1 MIKIELENLSKRYG
15 YQWIIRNLTV
25 KMDNAF
31 IHGITG
37 SNGSGKSTLIK
48 ILSGYLS
55 PSTGRLTYNINSKQ
69 IPVEKIFQYVS
80 MAAPYTDLINE
91 YTLEE
96 MLAFHTKFKPFKTK
110 TSYNEF
116 EEIIQL
122 KVDKTKT
129 LDHYSS
135 GMKQKMQLALSI
147 LSYNP
152 IGLLDEPTASL
163 DAKAKQWFQ
172 DLLLQNKEDRLIII
186 ASNDSF
192 DLQFCNHLLDMDSK
206 KYTT

>member
-15 YQWIIRNLTV
+15 YQWIIRNLSV
-25 KMDNAF
+25 KMNNTL

-55 PSTGRLTYNINSKQ
+55 PSTGILSYTINNKQ
-69 IPVEKIFQYVS
+69 VSVEKVFQYVS
-80 MAAPYTDLINE
+80 LAAPYTDLINE

-96 MLAFHTKFKPFKTK
+96 MLAFHTKFKPFKSK
-110 TSYNEF
+110 ISYSEF

-122 KVDKTKT
+122 KVAKTKT

-135 GMKQKMQLALSI
+135 GMKQKIQLALAI
-147 LSYNP
+147 LSDNP
-152 IGLLDEPTASL
+152 ILLLDEPTSFL

-172 DLLLQNKEDRLIII
+172 NLLLQNKEDRLVII

-192 DLQFCNHLLDMDSK
+192 DLQFCDHLLDMDSNK
-206 KYTT
+206 NTA

>member
-15 YQWIIRNLTV
+15 YQWIIRNLSV
-25 KMDNAF
+25 KIDNTF

-69 IPVEKIFQYVS
+69 IPIEKIFQYVS

-135 GMKQKMQLALSI
+135 GMKQKIQLALSI

-152 IGLLDEPTASL
+152 ILLLDEPTSFL

-172 DLLLQNKEDRLIII
+172 DLLLQNKDDRLIII